1 MPRKPTHK
9 ARSAREKICKRVAST
24 ASNQPLPPLR
34 VLSKEYGLHPST
46 LFRMLEDLSMEGK
59 IWQSPG
65 GRFFPATA
73 RQANV
78 RGMPICFIGREMS
91 HWSRLYQEI
100 LEGVSEVCSANEGS
114 LILSAAPS
122 LVQQSDST
130 QAPRFASLET
140 QKRELENILKNV
152 PRGCAGFILDHLW
165 MPEAIESAP
174 FPGGAKVQIFKA
186 PTTRDDAEQIDEQRG
201 ARLVRSFLE
210 KSKYPSTML
219 VIPFV
224 GDAAIDRSVNILLK
238 ELAEQSVTAMPFAD
252 VIKKVKS
259 LHDQGT
265 LFICPEDNTSAALA
279 EMLAPH
285 VPRGAFFPLIATQ
298 GTGTL
303 SAPISRLR
311 YDFKRLG
318 RATASSILNGNEVA
332 CIKPALI
339 IADNNPVFQTR
350 LD

>member
-1 MPRKPTHK
+1 MPRKPTQK
-9 ARSAREKICKRVAST
+9 ARSAREKICKRA
-24 ASNQPLPPLR
+24 AAADSNQPLPPLR
-34 VLSKEYGLHPST
+34 VLSEEYALHPST
-46 LFRMLEDLSMEGK
+46 LFRILVDLSMEGK
-59 IWQSPG
+59 IWHSPG

-78 RGMPICFIGREMS
+78 QGMPICFIGRNMS

-100 LEGVSEVCSANEGS
+100 LEGVSEICSANDGS

-122 LVQQSDST
+122 LLQQSNST
-130 QAPRFASLET
+130 QAPRFASLDI

-152 PRGCAGFILDHLW
+152 PRGCAGFVLDHLW
-165 MPEAIESAP
+165 MPEVIESAP
-174 FPGGAKVQIFKA
+174 FPGGAKVQIFKVPA
-186 PTTRDDAEQIDEQRG
+186 TLNDAKQIDEQHG
-201 ARLVRSFLE
+201 GRLVRSFLE
-210 KSKYPSTML
+210 KSKYTSTTL

-238 ELAEQSVTAMPFAD
+238 ELAGQSVTAMPFAD
-252 VIKKVKS
+252 VIKKVKF
-259 LHDQGT
+259 LHEHGT

-279 EMLAPH
+279 EILQLH

-311 YDFKRLG
+311 YDFRRLG
-318 RATASSILNGNEVA
+318 RAAASSILNGNEIIS
-332 CIKPALI
+332 IKPALI
-339 IADNNPVFQTR
+339 LAENNSSIQTQ
-350 LD
+350 